1 MYSFIVAGV
10 RYEDQQRLRQ
20 ASGDSFQ
27 GWKIHVHDPGEF
39 PEVRKKGI
47 FVGLGKEVSVRY
59 LIRKRFV
66 FTFLSFAHFQP
77 ERHSDGGHGGCEGD
91 EPNTE
96 KMFAARGN

>member
-1 MYSFIVAGV
+1 MVAGV
-10 RYEDQQRLRQ
+10 SYEDQQRLRQ

-59 LIRKRFV
+59 LIRKRFII
-66 FTFLSFAHFQP
+66 TFLSFSDFQP
-77 ERHSDGGHGGCEGD
+77 ERHRDGGHRGREAD
-91 EPNTE
+91 ESNTE
-96 KMFAARGN
+96 KMSAERGN

>member
-1 MYSFIVAGV
+1 MIMVTQSEPKILRFLLAGV
-10 RYEDQQRLRQ
+10 SYEDQQRLRQ

-59 LIRKRFV
+59 SENISRSLFFI
-66 FTFLSFAHFQP
+66 
-77 ERHSDGGHGGCEGD
+77 
-91 EPNTE
+91 
-96 KMFAARGN
+96 